1 MNGLRRWATTAVV
14 SFMLVAGARADSV
27 HVRHV
32 EGLVHGFLV
41 LRDDGGKII
50 ARGDLEQSAGAASV
64 TSRLTF
70 HFSDGSLYDETAVF
84 SQRTTFKL
92 IRDRMREHGPSFP
105 RPVDMAIDVAA
116 QRVKV
121 TYTDDGKDKTVD
133 RRMELPAAL
142 ANGLIPVLLKNVDRQ
157 SPPKELPMVVA
168 TPEPR
173 LISLELSGVRPEPFV
188 KGDGE
193 NRVTEYTLK
202 PKIGGVKGLLAPL
215 VGKQPP
221 DAHVWVLEGVAPAF
235 LAAEQQF
242 FPDGPVWRIELSVPQ
257 WQESQF

>member
-1 MNGLRRWATTAVV
+1 MNARCWATPAALTFILVV
-14 SFMLVAGARADSV
+14 AAGADPV

-41 LRDDGGKII
+41 LRDEGGKII
-50 ARGDLEQSAGAASV
+50 ARGDLEQDARPGSV

-70 HFSDGSLYDETAVF
+70 HFNDGSLYDETAVF
-84 SQRTTFKL
+84 SQRDTFKL

-105 RPVDMAIDVAA
+105 RPVDMAIDVAT

-121 TYTDDGKDKTVD
+121 TYTADGKQKTVD
-133 RRMELPAAL
+133 RRMELPQGL
-142 ANGLIPVLLKNVDRQ
+142 VNGLIPVLLKNVDRR

-168 TPEPR
+168 TPEPQ
-173 LISLELSGVRPEPFV
+173 LINLELAGVRSEPFA
-188 KGDGE
+188 KGDAE

-215 VGKQPP
+215 VGKQPA
-221 DAHVWVLEGVAPAF
+221 DAHVWVLEGTAPAF

-242 FPDGPVWRIELSVPQ
+242 FPDGPIWRIELSVPQ
-257 WQESQF
+257 WLASEF